1 MWRYSSSISGF
12 SSVSR
17 LRNLGV
23 LPLARRTQRDEQVS
37 PNGFPTKEL
46 PLSGVL
52 KSFAQ
57 QPASRVPAAPG
68 DRGGSAF
75 CAKPVSHAYGL
86 THQQQRHIV
95 TTHN

>member
-57 QPASRVPAAPG
+57 QPASRVPTAPG
-68 DRGGSAF
+68 GPWGKCVLR
-75 CAKPVSHAYGL
+75 
-86 THQQQRHIV
+86 
-95 TTHN
+95 